1 MLLIEEKVPLS
12 YWLLNLLNRTRT
24 FGGPA
29 LLVSAIYRWHQNYSE
44 FRNFPVDDYVVAI
57 DLGVQ
62 DKG

>member
-1 MLLIEEKVPLS
+1 MWTIERFKEK
-12 YWLLNLLNRTRT
+12 
-24 FGGPA
+24 
-29 LLVSAIYRWHQNYSE
+29 NYSE